1 MVGEPNETVTEDF
14 RVYYVAGENRTLVT
28 DDCSYA
34 LDHTLS
40 CLTIDERNG
49 QFISDGSMRE
59 GMYPRTVTATY
70 TLNGE
75 TYTADAAVAVTIR
88 STEP

>member
-28 DDCSYA
+28 DACSYT
-34 LDHTLS
+34 LDQPLS

-59 GMYPRTVTATY
+59 GMYPRTVSARY
-70 TLNGE
+70 RSE
-75 TYTADAAVAVTIR
+75 SWEYTADATISVTIR
-88 STEP
+88 SSEP